1 MWNWGDQFGCAAMIQ
16 MWDKKFG
23 SGVGME
29 SFEMD
34 QDMVQKEEL
43 TETTERLGT
52 WSGRYEKAKADT
64 KLAVVR
70 ILLSLI
76 D

>member
-1 MWNWGDQFGCAAMIQ
+1 
-16 MWDKKFG
+16 
-23 SGVGME
+23 
-29 SFEMD
+29 
-34 QDMVQKEEL
+34 MVQKEEL